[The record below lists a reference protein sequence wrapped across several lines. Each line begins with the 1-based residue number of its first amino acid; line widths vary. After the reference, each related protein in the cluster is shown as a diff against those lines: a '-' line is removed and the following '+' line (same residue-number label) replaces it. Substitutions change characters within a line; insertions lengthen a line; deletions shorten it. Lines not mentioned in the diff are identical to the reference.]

1 MPKGGFMRRF
11 YISLGA
17 GVVLAVVA
25 VLVIRAYVGAALRG
39 NQEPDTAF
47 TRIAVAARD
56 LPGGTVLSPSEI
68 RFVRWPKESIP
79 AGAFGDVETI
89 FKGAKTARERV
100 SLVTMVA
107 GEPLLRSKISGLGA
121 RPILSS
127 LVADGMRAVSIKI
140 DDVSGVSGFILPG
153 DRVDVILTRH
163 TGSNNNDLVTDLIL
177 QNIKVLGIDQLA
189 STESDK
195 PVVGRTATV
204 EVTPEQ
210 AGKLVLAQQAGT
222 LSLALRN
229 ATADQTVEVARLSE
243 NDLSTG
249 RRAPAP
255 KKIIRRTADAVEV
268 QYGAGISAFH

>member
-1 MPKGGFMRRF
+1 MRRF

-17 GVVLAVVA
+17 GIVVAILAVV
-25 VLVIRAYVGAALRG
+25 VTRLYIGAALRG
-39 NQEPDTAF
+39 AQEPDSAF
-47 TRIAVAARD
+47 TRIAVVARD
-56 LPGGTVLSPSEI
+56 LPGGSVLSPSEL
-68 RFVRWPKESIP
+68 RFVRWPKESVP
-79 AGAFGDVETI
+79 AGAFDTVDAI
-89 FKGAKTARERV
+89 FKGAKSANERV
-100 SLVTMVA
+100 SLVAMTA
-107 GEPLLRSKISGLGA
+107 GEPLLRNKVSGLGA

-127 LVADGMRAVSIKI
+127 MVADGMRAVSIKI

-153 DRVDVILTRH
+153 NRVDVILTRH
-163 TGSNNNDLVTDLIL
+163 IGNNAGNLVSDVIL

-210 AGKLVLAQQAGT
+210 ASKLVLAQQAGT

-229 ATADQTVEVARLSE
+229 DAAVQTVEVARLSE

-249 RRAPAP
+249 KRAPAP
-255 KKIIRRTADAVEV
+255 RKIIRRSADAVEV
-268 QYGAGISAFH
+268 QYGVGLSSFH

>member
-1 MPKGGFMRRF
+1 MRRF

-17 GVVLAVVA
+17 GIVVAIVAVV
-25 VLVIRAYVGAALRG
+25 VIRFYIGAALRG
-39 NQEPDTAF
+39 AQEPDSAF
-47 TRIAVAARD
+47 TRIAVVVRD
-56 LPGGTVLSPSEI
+56 LPSGTALSASEV
-68 RFVRWPKESIP
+68 RLVRWPKESVP
-79 AGAFGDVETI
+79 AGAFDIVEAI
-89 FKGAKTARERV
+89 FKGAKAPEERV
-100 SLVTMVA
+100 NLVAMTA
-107 GEPLLRSKISGLGA
+107 GEPLLRNKVSGLGS
-121 RPILSS
+121 RPILST
-127 LVADGMRAVSIKI
+127 LVAEGMRAVSIKI

-153 DRVDVILTRH
+153 NRVDVILTRH
-163 TGSNNNDLVTDLIL
+163 VGNSSTNLVTDIIL

-229 ATADQTVEVARLSE
+229 DAAMQTIEVARLSE

-249 RRAPAP
+249 KRAPAP
-255 KKIIRRTADAVEV
+255 KKVIRRSADAVEV
-268 QYGAGISAFH
+268 QYGVGLSSFH

>member
-1 MPKGGFMRRF
+1 MRRF

-17 GVVLAVVA
+17 GVVLAILAVV
-25 VLVIRAYVGAALRG
+25 VIRLYVGAALRG
-39 NQEPDTAF
+39 AQEPDSAF
-47 TRIAVAARD
+47 TRVAVVTRD
-56 LPGGTVLSPSEI
+56 LPSGTVLAPVDI
-68 RFVRWPKESIP
+68 RLVRWPKDSVP
-79 AGAFGDVETI
+79 AGAFDAVDAI
-89 FKGAKTARERV
+89 FKGAKSVNERI
-100 SLVTMVA
+100 SLVAMAA
-107 GEPLLRSKISGLGA
+107 GEPILRSKIAGLGS

-127 LVADGMRAVSIKI
+127 MVGEGMRAISVKI

-153 DRVDVILTRH
+153 NRVDVILTRH
-163 TGSNNNDLVTDLIL
+163 VGTSNANLVTDIIL

-229 ATADQTVEVARLSE
+229 DGAVQTVEVARLSE

-255 KKIIRRTADAVEV
+255 RKVIRRPADAVEV
-268 QYGAGISAFH
+268 QYGVGLSSFH